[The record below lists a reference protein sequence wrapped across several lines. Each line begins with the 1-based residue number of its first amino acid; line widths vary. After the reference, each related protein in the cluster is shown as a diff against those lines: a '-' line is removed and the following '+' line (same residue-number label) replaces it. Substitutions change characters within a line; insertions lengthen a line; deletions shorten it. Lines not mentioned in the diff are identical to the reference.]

1 MTDANVLTMAAGGG
15 GAVRAT
21 AKEQLERLARLQA
34 ELQAM
39 PEDLEVTIQ
48 GTGGI
53 EGGSDYRIVTGKVND
68 GSSGANSVFTSSSLA
83 GRPMRGKNRRNPSRR
98 LSAPARDQISCR
110 QPAGRQLACAQTL
123 TVY

>member
-1 MTDANVLTMAAGGG
+1 MAAGGG

-53 EGGSDYRIVTGKVND
+53 EGGVRRG
-68 GSSGANSVFTSSSLA
+68 GGGRRRRAQHARAAQAQQAGLRPQPLPGLA
-83 GRPMRGKNRRNPSRR
+83 PN
-98 LSAPARDQISCR
+98 APQR
-110 QPAGRQLACAQTL
+110 
-123 TVY
+123 